1 MWANEQALG
10 RNWLTADSAN
20 LVDFGDVCRVDL
32 FWKDGAQAYV
42 LEDTREEAIA
52 TLNRLGW
59 QLAEPA
65 MGA

>member
-1 MWANEQALG
+1 MWANDLALG
-10 RNWLTADSAN
+10 RNWQTADSAA

-42 LEDTREEAIA
+42 LEDTRDEAIT

-59 QLAEPA
+59 QLSGPA
-65 MGA
+65 IAA